1 MKIGSFFYK
10 NIINNLKPTTM
21 ARFNSEKTVSAN
33 SNGIVISYGD
43 ANKHQFMRYETPSHI
58 KKIQLTG
65 TVKYQAIEMNTPFSP
80 KQKDLYSKVVYGFK
94 AYTKE
99 EFESMTETT
108 KLNVSI
114 VYTKAQRIIRN
125 WKQDVIFSNLDK
137 FLLSLFPNSPI
148 IKQMSETD
156 GHLDVISKEDEIPFK
171 DLGIKQ
177 DQIANKL
184 IEFGLLPKNF
194 YQLV

>member
-10 NIINNLKPTTM
+10 NIINNLKPTKM

>member
-1 MKIGSFFYK
+1 
-10 NIINNLKPTTM
+10 M
-21 ARFNSEKTVSAN
+21 ARFNTEKTISAN
-33 SNGIVISYGD
+33 SHGIVISYRD
-43 ANKHQFMRYETPSHI
+43 ANKHQFMRYETPSHV
-58 KKIQLTG
+58 KQIQLQG
-65 TVKYQAIEMNTPFSP
+65 TVKYQTLEVNTQFSP

-99 EFESMTETT
+99 EIATMSEFVKMDITRT
-108 KLNVSI
+108 
-114 VYTKAQRIIRN
+114 YAKAQRILRN
-125 WKQDVIFSNLDK
+125 WKQDVVFSNLDK

-148 IKQMSETD
+148 IKQMSQTN
-156 GHLDVISKEDEIPFK
+156 GHLDNVSKEDEISFK
-171 DLGIKQ
+171 DLGVKQ